1 MLNDRLYRP
10 APGPHVVVVGNHKG
24 GCGKSTVAI
33 HIIVALLT
41 EGRRVAT
48 FDADIEQQ
56 TLTRYLENRQTW
68 GRAHNV
74 QLELPDHYPITEVA
88 GPNLGRNEVADAKRF
103 ALAISMLEERYD
115 FIVIDTPSGGYYL
128 SLLAHAMADTLV
140 TPIND
145 SFVDLDLIGTIG
157 PSTQFGPRRS
167 RYIETVEKAAPLRR
181 TIRETPTDWIVIRN
195 RLSTLYSRNERQIS
209 EILEAMAP
217 EIGFRTARGLTER
230 IIYREFFP
238 VGLTAFD
245 PLDETLLGL
254 KPSMSH
260 LMARVEVRDL
270 VTTIGLLPP
279 KQAEDADNITR
290 LAEELRLP
298 NAPQLSPTDARPSER
313 PRAAVGGNRAEP

>member
-1 MLNDRLYRP
+1 MAKGHSRLS
-10 APGPHVVVVGNHKG
+10 ALGPHVIVVGNHKG

-33 HIIVALLT
+33 HIIVALLS
-41 EGRRVAT
+41 EGRRVAS
-48 FDADIEQQ
+48 FDADVEQQ

-68 GRAHNV
+68 GRVHNV
-74 QLELPDHYPITEVA
+74 QLELPDHYPVA
-88 GPNLGRNEVADAKRF
+88 EIATADLGRNEVADAKRF
-103 ALAISMLEERYD
+103 ALAIARLEDRYD

-128 SLLAHAMADTLV
+128 SLLAHSMADTLV
-140 TPIND
+140 SPIND

-157 PSTQFGPRRS
+157 PSTQFGARRS
-167 RYIETVEKAAPLRR
+167 RYIETVKKAAVLRHAVCNA
-181 TIRETPTDWIVIRN
+181 TTDWVIIRN
-195 RLSTLYSRNERQIS
+195 RLSSLYSRNERQIS
-209 EILEAMAP
+209 EILGDMGP

-270 VTTIGLLPP
+270 VSAIGLLPP
-279 KQAEDADNITR
+279 RKTEDTTGESLGR
-290 LAEELRLP
+290 LADELRLP
-298 NAPQLSPTDARPSER
+298 NAPQLS
-313 PRAAVGGNRAEP
+313 RA

>member
-1 MLNDRLYRP
+1 MSHGHSSRS
-10 APGPHVVVVGNHKG
+10 AFGPHVVVVGNHKG

-41 EGRRVAT
+41 EGRRVAS
-48 FDADIEQQ
+48 FDLDLEQQ
-56 TLTRYLENRQTW
+56 SLTRYLENRATW
-68 GRAHNV
+68 ARVHNV
-74 QLELPDHYPITEVA
+74 ALELPVHHSFDQIVGTD
-88 GPNLGRNEVADAKRF
+88 LGRNEAADAKRF
-103 ALAISMLEERYD
+103 AMALAKLGDHYD

-128 SLLAHAMADTLV
+128 SMLAHAMADTLV
-140 TPIND
+140 SPIND

-157 PSTQFGPRRS
+157 PSTEFGPRRS
-167 RYIETVEKAAPLRR
+167 RYIETFNKAAALRAAVCGAS
-181 TIRETPTDWIVIRN
+181 IDWVVIRN
-195 RLSTLYSRNERQIS
+195 RLSSLFSRNERQIS

-270 VTTIGLLPP
+270 VSAIGLLPS
-279 KQAEDADNITR
+279 KQANGHDESMAR
-290 LAEELRLP
+290 LAEELRMP
-298 NAPQLSPTDARPSER
+298 HAPQLAPSE
-313 PRAAVGGNRAEP
+313 PRTSKLTPAPNGDAA